1 MANKFS
7 DFLASKKIDPRRL
20 IAASENLE
28 KLRIEDRVVKL
39 AKRQGKEE
47 AKAQKPR
54 SGRPVTQVL
63 VDKAAAGKP
72 LSGASKTRILRAVNV
87 VLEQKKQGTAQLKE
101 LF

>member
-28 KLRIEDRVVKL
+28 KLRPEDRAVKL
-39 AKRQGKEE
+39 AKSQGKED
-47 AKAQKPR
+47 AKGKERR

-63 VDKAAAGKP
+63 VDKAAAGKA